1 MNDGKSTNQVYA
13 KLSKENTRTVSE
25 TITPPKFID
34 NRKFNLRKS
43 NETNSVL
50 SEAETLI
57 YTVKS
62 GTSMMNMIAFSSRD
76 YIAFN
81 YLPQIINNVKTF
93 CVHGNSILRVD
104 TTFEFIDGLWL
115 TDTTYT
121 NEALLV
127 SQGKHLEFPGP
138 SMWHFRKDRQCYR
151 RFPAELVMVEP

>member
-1 MNDGKSTNQVYA
+1 MDAWSNDGKSTDQVCA

-25 TITPPKFID
+25 TITSPKFTD

-62 GTSMMNMIAFSSRD
+62 VTSMMNMIVFSSRD

-81 YLPQIINNVKTF
+81 YLPQIINNIKNF

-104 TTFEFIDGLWL
+104 TIFELIDGLWL

-121 NEALLV
+121 NEALLD
-127 SQGKHLEFPGP
+127 SQGKHPEFPGP
-138 SMWHFRKDRQCYR
+138 SM
-151 RFPAELVMVEP
+151 